1 MYDGN
6 LLHDGLQLLSLST
19 SVHQETDDLGTCLL
33 QELLRRYGATEQQPA
48 PSRRSSREST
58 PTESNSL
65 FLELPTDIQ
74 DVVRPY
80 LESKFQLAS
89 TATAAKGVI
98 FLPEI
103 SFRRWLYLWMR
114 QLVVHY
120 ASGAFQLLL
129 CL

>member
-1 MYDGN
+1 M
-6 LLHDGLQLLSLST
+6 
-19 SVHQETDDLGTCLL
+19 
-33 QELLRRYGATEQQPA
+33 LRRYGATEQQPA
-48 PSRRSSREST
+48 LSRRGSREST

-120 ASGAFQLLL
+120 ASGASN
-129 CL
+129 CLVLVVVPVSCVYH